1 MRKGMHTSR
10 RPASA
15 KVWVPEAVK
24 PLPTVELVVDHILQP
39 LQPLEDGLPVHQVWN
54 FPSPGSQSLVRDAP
68 DLDELLGSVLDPAVD
83 REQDNP
89 HEHQD
94 VDGQQSFDFACHRHE
109 RRIEVWTP
117 VKPSSCPCAVVCSPL
132 SSESLWGL
140 RREGQSAEVLK
151 ETRSAPRT
159 ARQPARAS
167 SAGQRGRHMEDRTA
181 ADAVRTTQ
189 SCARC
194 LQLHKRRH
202 ATFRCNTLLQS
213 KGTRRQFLS
222 PSKCAPSYVRCVGII
237 ARIDA
242 SSDCRVALTSPLT
255 EAVWSLDASRSVREK
270 KHSCLINKAAF
281 GVSPLLFLAP
291 LVQRWRQSMAAAGFE
306 HQADEPELRADL
318 PSSAVVE

>member
-140 RREGQSAEVLK
+140 GLRAVEGRSICRGPEGDPFSTTDSSAACSRLFSG
-151 ETRSAPRT
+151 T
-159 ARQPARAS
+159 ARAS
-167 SAGQRGRHMEDRTA
+167 HGGSDRCWRG
-181 ADAVRTTQ
+181 
-189 SCARC
+189 
-194 LQLHKRRH
+194 
-202 ATFRCNTLLQS
+202 
-213 KGTRRQFLS
+213 
-222 PSKCAPSYVRCVGII
+222 
-237 ARIDA
+237 
-242 SSDCRVALTSPLT
+242 
-255 EAVWSLDASRSVREK
+255 
-270 KHSCLINKAAF
+270 
-281 GVSPLLFLAP
+281 
-291 LVQRWRQSMAAAGFE
+291 
-306 HQADEPELRADL
+306 
-318 PSSAVVE
+318 